1 RFGVGQKER
10 IKELKQGVDILSMT
24 ATPIPRTLHMA
35 ISGIR
40 GMSVIETPPEER
52 LAVRSMVSVFD
63 PNLVKE
69 AMERELQRDGQVLFV
84 HNTIFDIEKVAA
96 LLKRLIPDARFGIAH
111 GQMPE
116 RRLEEVM
123 LKFIKREI
131 DVLVS
136 TTIIGSGIDIPTA
149 NTILINRADRIG
161 LSDLYQLRGRV
172 GRSNVRAY
180 AYFLIPGKDLV
191 TEDAKKRLQAISE
204 MSYLGAG
211 FRLAMKD
218 LEMRGAGN
226 LLGPQQS
233 GHIHA
238 VGFDMYVEMLEK
250 AVAELK
256 GMEMKEET
264 EPSISLKMTARIPE
278 EYIED
283 TTVRMSLYRRIAN
296 THNPEA
302 LSDIEAEMTD
312 RFGNVPEEVRRL
324 LDIMRLKIIARRLS
338 ILKILETDRKI
349 RVVFS
354 KVTQMAT
361 EKVLA
366 LQKTFHGIRF
376 HRDGFELNL
385 KGVFMDEAYGEVS
398 RALSSLLAL

>member
-1 RFGVGQKER
+1 
-10 IKELKQGVDILSMT
+10 
-24 ATPIPRTLHMA
+24 
-35 ISGIR
+35 
-40 GMSVIETPPEER
+40 
-52 LAVRSMVSVFD
+52 
-63 PNLVKE
+63 
-69 AMERELQRDGQVLFV
+69 
-84 HNTIFDIEKVAA
+84 
-96 LLKRLIPDARFGIAH
+96 
-111 GQMPE
+111 
-116 RRLEEVM
+116 
-123 LKFIKREI
+123 
-131 DVLVS
+131 
-136 TTIIGSGIDIPTA
+136 
-149 NTILINRADRIG
+149 
-161 LSDLYQLRGRV
+161 V

-191 TEDAKKRLQAISE
+191 SEDAKKRLQAISE

-256 GMEMKEET
+256 GVEMKEEW
-264 EPSISLKMTARIPE
+264 EPSISLKVTARIPE

-283 TTVRMSLYRRIAN
+283 MTVRMSVYRRIAN
-296 THNPEA
+296 AHSPEE
-302 LSDIEAEMTD
+302 LSDIGAEMTD
-312 RFGNVPEEVRRL
+312 RFGAVPDEVRRL
-324 LDIMRLKIIARRLS
+324 LEIMRLKSMARRLS
-338 ILKILETDRKI
+338 ILKISETDRKI

-354 KVTQMAT
+354 KDTSVAT

-376 HRDGFELNL
+376 HRDGFELSL
-385 KGVFMDEAYGEVS
+385 SELVKSCDSLSVS
-398 RALSSLLAL
+398 YDLIKRLN